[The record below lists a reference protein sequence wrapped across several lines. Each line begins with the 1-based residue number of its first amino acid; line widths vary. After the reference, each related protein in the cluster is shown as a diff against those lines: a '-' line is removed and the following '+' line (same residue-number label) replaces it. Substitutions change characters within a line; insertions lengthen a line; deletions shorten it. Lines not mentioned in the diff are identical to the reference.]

1 MKLTGNKKRLTP
13 WLLAAIVTLVIA
25 FVVTV
30 FLSIHN
36 LNPQKQIIIT
46 KKIAKIYTQ
55 PKKNSGTVKE
65 VQQGDTLFVLNQKR
79 DWYRVKLSNN
89 KKGWV
94 AISDS
99 NKGQK
104 SPATNLT
111 ATIRQ
116 DKTKLLLK
124 PKEDSPTITT
134 LKASTKVTI
143 SSEQSGWSQVRAG
156 KKEGWIPNRS
166 IKMGSRKK
174 IDAPLTNKL
183 YARQN
188 GTYIRAKAKR
198 SSESIYT
205 LTYGDELTYLGTKGD
220 WYKVLSPDKQIGY
233 VPNWTVNFS
242 KPDKKEPYQISP
254 LADKIIILDAGHGGS
269 DVGAI
274 SNNGIIYEKMITL
287 ASARFVEK
295 SLDKTGANVVMTRS
309 NDTFVD
315 LQEIPLRGELVN
327 ADVFISFHYDSSGL
341 SNQATGFTT
350 YYYHEKDIPLGE
362 VINKHLEKNIPLVNR
377 GVALG
382 DFLVIRESNTPSL
395 LLELGYMNNDLDMQQ
410 FITKTYQKLV
420 AKAVTDGLTEYFEN
434 R

>member
-46 KKIAKIYTQ
+46 KKTAQIHTQ

-134 LKASTKVTI
+134 LKSGTKITI

-156 KKEGWIPNRS
+156 KKEGWISNRS

-205 LTYGDELTYLGTKGD
+205 LTYGDELIYLGTKGD

-233 VPNWTVNFS
+233 LPNWTVNFS
-242 KPDKKEPYQISP
+242 KPDKKAPYQISP

-274 SNNGIIYEKMITL
+274 SNDGIIYEKMITL
-287 ASARFVEK
+287 SSARFVEK
-295 SLDKTGANVVMTRS
+295 ALDKTGANVVMTRS

-420 AKAVTDGLTEYFEN
+420 AKSVTDGLTEYFESK
-434 R
+434 